1 MSEASLVEL
10 EAFVTTFEPAHA
22 VSIAPSV
29 HSNLIPESSVVLDV
43 PTLGQL
49 DQELCSAYKKYQE
62 KNTVFDNGLIIGNPS
77 DILFIK
83 RNHLDEQKTKT
94 CWN

>member
-10 EAFVTTFEPAHA
+10 EAFVSSFIPVPA
-22 VSIAPSV
+22 VSIAPPV
-29 HSNLIPESSVVLDV
+29 HSDLIPESSVVLDV
-43 PTLGQL
+43 PT
-49 DQELCSAYKKYQE
+49 CSAYKKYQE

>member
-1 MSEASLVEL
+1 MSEASLIEL

-22 VSIAPSV
+22 AIAPPV
-29 HSNLIPESSVVLDV
+29 HSDLIPESSVVLDV
-43 PTLGQL
+43 PT
-49 DQELCSAYKKYQE
+49 CSAYKKYQE

-83 RNHLDEQKTKT
+83 RNHLDEQKTKA